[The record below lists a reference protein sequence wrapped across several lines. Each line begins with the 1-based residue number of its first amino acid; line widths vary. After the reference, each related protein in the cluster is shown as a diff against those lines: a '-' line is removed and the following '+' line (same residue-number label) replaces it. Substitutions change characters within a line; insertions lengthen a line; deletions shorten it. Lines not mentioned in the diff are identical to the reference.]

1 MYPPLSKIPLN
12 PTFLKLKLLEIQ
24 SLGVLM
30 NGIFKLPAYQSCP
43 DKHQMTSDVYFYL
56 HHIVQRI
63 RLVEKIV
70 IIF

>member
-43 DKHQMTSDVYFYL
+43 DKHQIWG
-56 HHIVQRI
+56 H
-63 RLVEKIV
+63 
-70 IIF
+70 